1 MRFHCGISFSWR
13 SIKKFLIPILLGF
26 LAFFGFNFIYD
37 NKSNIPFGFIQTY
50 ALENE
55 SEYIPDEIEDSY
67 YYYSYLMAQEQE
79 NITHKP
85 LVNKVYW
92 FDDNSTIYGV
102 LCSIYVLLFLYCFS
116 MILLRILT
124 IIKNTRW

>member
-26 LAFFGFNFIYD
+26 LAFFGFNFIKD
-37 NKSNIPFGFIQTY
+37 NKDNLSLGFVQTY

-67 YYYSYLMAQEQE
+67 YYYSYLMSQEQE

-85 LVNKVYW
+85 IYFIMYW
-92 FDDNSTIYGV
+92 FMS
-102 LCSIYVLLFLYCFS
+102 YVFLFL
-116 MILLRILT
+116 RH
-124 IIKNTRW
+124 